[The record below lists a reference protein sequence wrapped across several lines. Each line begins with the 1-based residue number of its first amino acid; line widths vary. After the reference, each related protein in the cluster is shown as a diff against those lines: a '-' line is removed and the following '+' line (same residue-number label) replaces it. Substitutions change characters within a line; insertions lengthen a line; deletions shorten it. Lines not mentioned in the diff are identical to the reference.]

1 MNLSPSVSISI
12 LTRLRIACLVSLVS
26 LILGACAAP
35 EDMSDP
41 QTIVD
46 KALEAH
52 GSSILENARLTFDF
66 RGRQFSITRQNGMF
80 SYVRSYTDSTGST
93 IKETLSNDGLVRDV
107 DGVQTEMDSEL
118 YRRME
123 TSVNS
128 VSYFVLLPLPLN
140 DPAVVKTLLGEVE
153 ILGEP
158 YYKIDVTF
166 RQEGGG
172 RDYQD
177 RFLYWFHR
185 DHFTM
190 DYMAYYYY
198 TDEEGSR
205 FRQATNIREIEGVRI
220 QDYHNF
226 KSDSLTIETIDQY
239 DELFSQGTLELVS
252 EVNLDSLILEIL
264 DQ

>member
-1 MNLSPSVSISI
+1 M
-12 LTRLRIACLVSLVS
+12 LVTGLVF
-26 LILGACAAP
+26 GACGAP
-35 EDMSDP
+35 EDMSNP

-46 KALEAH
+46 KALDVH
-52 GSSILENARLTFDF
+52 GSNILNNARLTFDF

-80 SYVRSYTDSTGST
+80 SYVRSYTDSTGAT

-107 DGVQTEMDSEL
+107 DGVRTEMDSVF
-118 YRRME
+118 YRKME

-140 DPAVVKTLLGEVE
+140 DPAVIKKLLGEVE
-153 ILGEP
+153 ILGDP

-166 RQEGGG
+166 QQDGGG

-190 DYMAYYYY
+190 DYMAYYFY

-205 FRQATNIREIEGVRI
+205 FRQATNIREVEGVRI

-226 KSDSLTIETIDQY
+226 QFDSLTIETIDQY
-239 DELFSQGTLELVS
+239 DELFSQGRLKLVS
-252 EVNLDSLILEIL
+252 DVDLDDLILERL
-264 DQ
+264 DP

>member
-1 MNLSPSVSISI
+1 MNFPNFISTALFHRTKFSLPI
-12 LTRLRIACLVSLVS
+12 LVTSLF
-26 LILGACAAP
+26 LGACRAP
-35 EDMSDP
+35 DDMSNP
-41 QTIVD
+41 QNIVD
-46 KALEAH
+46 RALEAH
-52 GSSILENARLTFDF
+52 GSDILNNARLTFDF

-80 SYVRSYTDSTGST
+80 SYVRSYTDSTGAV
-93 IKETLSNDGLVRDV
+93 IKEILSNDGLVRDV
-107 DGVQTEMDSEL
+107 DGVRTEMDSEF
-118 YRRME
+118 YRKME

-158 YYKIDVTF
+158 YYKIDITF
-166 RQEGGG
+166 QQEGGG

-185 DHFTM
+185 NRFTM
-190 DYMAYYYY
+190 DYMAYYFY

-205 FRQATNIREIEGVRI
+205 FRQATNIRDIGGVRI

-226 KSDSLTIETIDQY
+226 KFDSLTIETIDQY
-239 DELFSQGTLELVS
+239 DELFSQGKLELVS
-252 EVNLDSLILEIL
+252 DVNLDNVRLERL
-264 DQ
+264 DP